1 MALHELQCLLDP
13 YSAPSQEMR
22 PIMPT
27 ALNRGA
33 LTRGYFGC
41 TEGFPP
47 GVPGG
52 GITGVL

>member
-33 LTRGYFGC
+33 LTRGYFGR